1 MTLKLALHLVFLSPA
16 GESGPTVVQHSSA
29 QQYCPPHP
37 GYMGGICIR
46 CGKTKEECAESEKK
60 EGENL
65 SPRSA
70 YFKSIFHGDE
80 DDQQGVHG
88 KDDGHLSLNYI
99 HHGLEVS
106 QVEAARLKNHTVKQ
120 AMENEKLLLVLDL
133 DHTLLHSTRI
143 SDLNEEQT
151 KQLHGLL
158 EKQPADGQMLYHL
171 PHMGMWTK
179 LRPGIREFF
188 SEVRKYYDLHVF
200 TMGDKSYA
208 AAIANLLDPS
218 GQMFGGRVASSSDAG
233 RKMIKDLDVLLGS
246 DEIMLILDDTVG
258 VWPRH
263 KRNLIQVQRYIFFPA
278 CAVRFGAR

>member
-1 MTLKLALHLVFLSPA
+1 
-16 GESGPTVVQHSSA
+16 
-29 QQYCPPHP
+29 
-37 GYMGGICIR
+37 
-46 CGKTKEECAESEKK
+46 
-60 EGENL
+60 
-65 SPRSA
+65 
-70 YFKSIFHGDE
+70 
-80 DDQQGVHG
+80 
-88 KDDGHLSLNYI
+88 
-99 HHGLEVS
+99 LEVS

-179 LRPGIREFF
+179 LRPGIQEFF